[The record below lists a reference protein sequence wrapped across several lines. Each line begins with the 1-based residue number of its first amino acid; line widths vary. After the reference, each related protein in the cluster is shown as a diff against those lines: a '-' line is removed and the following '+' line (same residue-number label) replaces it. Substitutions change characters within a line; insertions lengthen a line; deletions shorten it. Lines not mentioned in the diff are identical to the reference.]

1 MARFLTVENSVHS
14 SYIESILEILNN
26 LQIEQTDKLY
36 KACVNLTFG
45 ALGCS
50 LLTFKRFNMVM
61 YNKYSA
67 NIRKIMLLFSDV
79 EVPCIKETQELIG
92 WRKASDDEELY

>member
-1 MARFLTVENSVHS
+1 M
-14 SYIESILEILNN
+14 LEILNN

-36 KACVNLTFG
+36 KICVNLTFG

-50 LLTFKRFNMVM
+50 LVTFKRFDMVI

-67 NIRKIMLLFSDV
+67 DIRKVMLKFSDV

-92 WRKASDDEELY
+92 WHKASDDEDLY